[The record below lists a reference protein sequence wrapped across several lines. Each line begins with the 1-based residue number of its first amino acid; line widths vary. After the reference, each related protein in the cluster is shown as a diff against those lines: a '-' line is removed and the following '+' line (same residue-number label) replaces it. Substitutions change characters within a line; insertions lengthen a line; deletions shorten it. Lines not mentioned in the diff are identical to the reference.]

1 MAGQDLW
8 YNQQFLVIWLCQTKQ
23 LTRRLAGTR
32 RNTMSKI
39 QTVVAEATLASQLA
53 ALGKDASQLALE
65 TIVKDHSVTDLVTVD
80 HIGARIS
87 GSAERAIAALV
98 NFRLADA
105 MAAAGQHWKECAH
118 RDTSELAKALAPM
131 KTEFFTAH
139 KGHSNP
145 STKWARIRVMGYELA
160 NPRITAPIGADGE
173 GEEGAEG
180 AAGNTSRTRDL
191 YARYVVELG
200 KLYRAGVSAEN
211 DTVIKNHP
219 RGAEIVAALESVTA
233 ALKALG
239 APLDDEELK
248 TFMAAQK

>member
-1 MAGQDLW
+1 
-8 YNQQFLVIWLCQTKQ
+8 
-23 LTRRLAGTR
+23 
-32 RNTMSKI
+32 MSKI
-39 QTVVAEATLASQLA
+39 QTVVTEATLASQLA

-65 TIVKDHSVTDLVTVD
+65 TIVKDHSVTELVTVD

-160 NPRITAPIGADGE
+160 NPKTTAPIG
-173 GEEGAEG
+173 EGAEG
-180 AAGNTSRTRDL
+180 EGAEGEGAAGSTSRTRDL

-248 TFMAAQK
+248 AYMAAQR